1 METNQKIVVM
11 NAGKMN
17 FDGTMDFQTLSA
29 DTIVH
34 ADTKPEEFIEK
45 IKGAR
50 AIVTKELPVPATL
63 IEQFP
68 DSVELI
74 VEAGTGYNNIDI
86 EAARKRHIT
95 VCNIPA
101 YSSERVAHTAVMM
114 LLALSSSMQRQIGM
128 LAKYDRSNF
137 TEHLKVP
144 HTEVNGKTLGVV
156 GAGNIGSEVVKIG
169 LALGMKVLIYKR
181 HKGIDIENVKYV
193 SLEQLLKQSDYLSLH
208 CPLTPETHHIID
220 KNAIALMKPTA
231 FLINTA
237 RGALIDEPAL
247 IEALS
252 TGKIAGAGLDVQEQE
267 PPVADNPL
275 YKLDNVIL
283 TPHIGWKGYETRQRL
298 LGIIRD
304 NIQGFFN
311 GKPINVVSA

>member
-1 METNQKIVVM
+1 
-11 NAGKMN
+11 
-17 FDGTMDFQTLSA
+17 
-29 DTIVH
+29 
-34 ADTKPEEFIEK
+34 
-45 IKGAR
+45 
-50 AIVTKELPVPATL
+50 
-63 IEQFP
+63 
-68 DSVELI
+68 
-74 VEAGTGYNNIDI
+74 
-86 EAARKRHIT
+86 
-95 VCNIPA
+95 
-101 YSSERVAHTAVMM
+101 
-114 LLALSSSMQRQIGM
+114 M
-128 LAKYDRSNF
+128 LAKNDRSNF

-208 CPLTPETHHIID
+208 CPLTPQTHHIID

-267 PPVADNPL
+267 PPAADNPL